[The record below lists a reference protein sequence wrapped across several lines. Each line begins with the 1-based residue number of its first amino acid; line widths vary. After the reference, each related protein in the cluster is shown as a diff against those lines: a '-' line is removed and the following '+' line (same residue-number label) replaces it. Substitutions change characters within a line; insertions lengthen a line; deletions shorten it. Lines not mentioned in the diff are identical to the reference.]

1 MGEKGDYLFNFIA
14 PIYSLFYNMQKRMFT
29 KVVENA
35 ERKIDLSS
43 TKTVIDIGC
52 GTGALSSVL
61 SDKGMTVTGIDTAE
75 KMIKIAR
82 GKAENKKIKFIKAN
96 VLDKLPF
103 DDKSFDVAISSYVAH
118 GLKAEERKTMYIE
131 MSRLARH
138 YVIIHDYSNER
149 ALLTTIV
156 EWFEGGNYFNYIK
169 NAETEMQEFFADV
182 QVIKVDVRANWYI
195 GKLKE

>member
-1 MGEKGDYLFNFIA
+1 
-14 PIYSLFYNMQKRMFT
+14 MQKRMFT

-169 NAETEMQEFFADV
+169 
-182 QVIKVDVRANWYI
+182 
-195 GKLKE
+195 KLKLKCKNFLLMCKLLR